1 VTETWGI
8 IFVVASGIL
17 GKQNN
22 NTPGSGDGTLWISR
36 GCTDLFRMVTWSNTP
51 THETP
56 TLGTSVLQIVLLED
70 LTRRIASP
78 DVIVS
83 CPEWRVAL
91 TLKEPVP
98 VSGNPTPSSVLSAL
112 GDLPETPRFT
122 STLAWTTVKGLIF
135 PY

>member
-1 VTETWGI
+1 
-8 IFVVASGIL
+8 
-17 GKQNN
+17 
-22 NTPGSGDGTLWISR
+22 
-36 GCTDLFRMVTWSNTP
+36 MVTWSNTP

-56 TLGTSVLQIVLLED
+56 TLGTSVLQIVLIED

-98 VSGNPTPSSVLSAL
+98 VIGNPTPSSVLSAL

-122 STLAWTTVKGLIF
+122 STLAVDNGEGPNLPILNLLAQTLGRTEDHDVLSALTAR
-135 PY
+135 